1 MLLFLIKSSPNQM
14 PLFSVDSLAK
24 LWLQCEFSKSV
35 DLSAASK
42 SEATVGS
49 NNTFSNNKS

>member
-1 MLLFLIKSSPNQM
+1 MFVVSYKILPQSNA
-14 PLFSVDSLAK
+14 SVDSLAK

-49 NNTFSNNKS
+49 INTFSNNKS